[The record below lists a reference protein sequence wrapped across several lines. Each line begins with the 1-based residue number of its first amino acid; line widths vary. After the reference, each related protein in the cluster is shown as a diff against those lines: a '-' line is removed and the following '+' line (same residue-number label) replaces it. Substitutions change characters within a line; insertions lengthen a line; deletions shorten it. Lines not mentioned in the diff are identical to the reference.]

1 VVGTLLEA
9 QPLMALFL
17 TFGEVIRALPAD
29 GNTLGG
35 SHGTPPPSRG
45 SVGPELSSAGMTPWG
60 YSAAKVRALQCT

>member
-1 VVGTLLEA
+1 MDVVGILLEA

-35 SHGTPPPSRG
+35 SHGTPPPSCGSRVRLRG
-45 SVGPELSSAGMTPWG
+45 PCHSNN
-60 YSAAKVRALQCT
+60 

>member
-1 VVGTLLEA
+1 MDVVGILLEA

-35 SHGTPPPSRG
+35 FARDTTTISRL
-45 SVGPELSSAGMTPWG
+45 SGPRIVERRNDTLG
-60 YSAAKVRALQCT
+60 L